1 MNQHKEE
8 GGQQAKVVLTS
19 ATKSSSIVTISVLC
33 LILSTIIMAN
43 TAATAMSLVDQYDQS
58 PGKQPSVTLAV
69 IEQPEVV
76 ARVLEN
82 LLRSILYSAS
92 IDLQAPNNK

>member
-1 MNQHKEE
+1 MNQHQEE
-8 GGQQAKVVLTS
+8 KQANVVVAS
-19 ATKSSSIVTISVLC
+19 AIKSTNMVMISALC
-33 LILSTIIMAN
+33 LIVSTMLIAS

-58 PGKQPSVTLAV
+58 AGKQPSVTLAV

-92 IDLQAPNNK
+92 IDMQVQSTK

>member
-1 MNQHKEE
+1 MNQYKEE
-8 GGQQAKVVLTS
+8 QTKLALKSAKKNSSMLLVS
-19 ATKSSSIVTISVLC
+19 ALC
-33 LILSTIIMAN
+33 LIVGTMLMAN
-43 TAATAMSLVDQYDQS
+43 TAATAMSLVDQFDQT

-82 LLRSILYSAS
+82 LLRSILYSATV
-92 IDLQAPNNK
+92 DVQVPNTK